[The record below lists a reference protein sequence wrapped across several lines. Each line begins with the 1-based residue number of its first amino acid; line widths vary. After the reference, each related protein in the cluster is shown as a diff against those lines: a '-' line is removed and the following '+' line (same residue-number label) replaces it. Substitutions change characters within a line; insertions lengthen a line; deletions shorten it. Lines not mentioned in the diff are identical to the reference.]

1 MRADRIAA
9 ILFVPFVAITL
20 LASCA
25 TNQQRRQ
32 PKAVV
37 AVARAEQRDAPYS
50 ILASGTVEARQT
62 AAVSPPV
69 GGILRSVLFHEGQ
82 DVRAGQALFQID
94 PRPFESALAQARATL
109 ARDRAQARAAR
120 NDAERARVLV
130 DQKMIADADWDAKR
144 SAAEALEATVRADS
158 ALAANA
164 RLNLAYCTVR
174 APISGRSGKL
184 LAHVGDLV
192 KAESPDQP
200 LVVINELSPILVRF
214 AVPQS
219 ELALIQ
225 RHRAA
230 HPPVW
235 VTRPG
240 SDSTEI
246 EGHLTFV
253 DNNVDQTSGT
263 VLLKAE
269 FPNHDGGLWPGAF
282 VNARLVLF
290 VEPLA
295 IRVPSPAVVNSQ
307 NGTFV
312 YVVGDDSTVAVRPV
326 RVARTVDEWSIL
338 ASGVHVGE
346 RVVTD
351 GQLRLTPGARVT
363 WKEPTRTAARIQ

>member
-1 MRADRIAA
+1 MRADRIAT
-9 ILFVPFVAITL
+9 ILLVPLITAAFL
-20 LASCA
+20 SSCA
-25 TNQQRRQ
+25 NNQQRRQ
-32 PKAVV
+32 PKSVV
-37 AVARAEQRDAPYS
+37 AVARVEQRDAPYA

-69 GGILRSVLFHEGQ
+69 GGILRNVLFHEGQ

-109 ARDRAQARAAR
+109 ARDRTQARAAR

-130 DQKMIADADWDAKR
+130 DQKMIAEADWDAKR

-158 ALAANA
+158 AVAANA
-164 RLNLAYCTVR
+164 RLNLGYATVR

-192 KAESPDQP
+192 KSDSPDAP
-200 LVVINELSPILVRF
+200 LVIINELSPILVRF

-240 SDSTEI
+240 ADSTEI

-269 FPNHDGGLWPGAF
+269 FQNHDGGLWPGAF

-307 NGTFV
+307 TGTFV
-312 YVVGDDSTVAVRPV
+312 YVVGDDSTVTVRPV
-326 RVARTVDEWSIL
+326 RVSRTVDEWSIL
-338 ASGVHVGE
+338 ASGVHAGE